1 MKPTVSDEAPPP
13 IQWRGP
19 LLSSDAAA
27 ARLGLAKQT
36 MAAHRVR
43 GIGCPYLKI
52 SSRIFYYADELD
64 AWIAANR
71 RSSTSD
77 RSAVIT
83 P

>member
-1 MKPTVSDEAPPP
+1 MSKASDEAPPA
-13 IQWRGP
+13 QWSGP
-19 LLSSDAAA
+19 LLNSAAAA

-77 RSAVIT
+77 RSV
-83 P
+83 